1 VAAREEEVS
10 GLQDPDITRAVRLFL
25 ENDDRPA
32 DRSDLRPRLVFWSVV
47 VVLGLA
53 VGPVLAAYVGVLVR
67 TFMWTVG
74 G

>member
-10 GLQDPDITRAVRLFL
+10 GLQDPHVARAVRSFL
-25 ENDDRPA
+25 EHDGRPA

-53 VGPVLAAYVGVLVR
+53 AGPALAAYVGVLVR
-67 TFMWTVG
+67 AFMWAVG
-74 G
+74 